1 MHRIYFD
8 ESACDV
14 GFYGVAKIQNSL
26 LAREPKL
33 FNERSK
39 ERIFFF
45 RSLIEN
51 FVMQI
56 GKRWNYFPRR
66 CSSIELAWEQSK
78 RFIVSR
84 VLRFQTCTKVNWSCQ
99 LLEKVNIY
107 TPASRSRASSDKSAG
122 NSRRKL
128 AGDWDRDGKESWFN
142 DSFGFDCEP

>member
-56 GKRWNYFPRR
+56 GKR
-66 CSSIELAWEQSK
+66 
-78 RFIVSR
+78 
-84 VLRFQTCTKVNWSCQ
+84 
-99 LLEKVNIY
+99 
-107 TPASRSRASSDKSAG
+107 
-122 NSRRKL
+122 
-128 AGDWDRDGKESWFN
+128 
-142 DSFGFDCEP
+142 